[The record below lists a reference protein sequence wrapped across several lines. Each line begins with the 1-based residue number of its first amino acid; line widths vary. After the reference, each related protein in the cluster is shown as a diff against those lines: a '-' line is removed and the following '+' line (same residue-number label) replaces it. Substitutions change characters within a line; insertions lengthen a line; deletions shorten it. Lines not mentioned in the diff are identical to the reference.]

1 MAPSELEAL
10 LLTHPSVA
18 DVGVTSVPSE
28 EAGELPQAWVVLKPN
43 ANVSEMEIQKFVK
56 GQSDMQDL
64 FYTTNV

>member
-18 DVGVTSVPSE
+18 DVGVTSVPSK

-43 ANVSEMEIQKFVK
+43 ASITEMELQKFVE

-64 FYTTNV
+64 FYSTNF